1 MTALA
6 FDTATP
12 AMGVCVA
19 AAHATVVCSSAAG
32 LEHGARLAPL
42 IDGAL
47 RQAGVTSAD
56 LDLVVCGI
64 GPGSFTGTRIGIS
77 TALGMTAGGGRCG
90 LLGVS
95 GLDAA
100 GRRLR
105 FFPGVVA
112 PLIDARK
119 GRLFAAL
126 YRSGRR
132 LTGFLDESPERIRER
147 LLAYPAVLLTGP
159 AAPQMHADWGGGTA
173 RGSGMALDPSA
184 AQADAAALLAV
195 GVQRYA
201 RQAVRRALPR
211 PAYLRPSEAELGRP
225 GSAAPAPGARTPPV
239 RSQPPGAPPAP
250 RVPTSR

>member
-19 AAHATVVCSSAAG
+19 APRAAVTHSLAAG

-47 RQAGVTSAD
+47 RQAGVTAAD

-64 GPGSFTGTRIGIS
+64 GPGSFTGVRIGIA
-77 TALGMTAGGGRCG
+77 TALGMTAGGRCG

-105 FFPGVVA
+105 FFPGMVA

-119 GRLFAAL
+119 GRLYAAL

-147 LLAYPAVLLTGP
+147 LRAYPAVLLTGP
-159 AAPQMHADWGGGTA
+159 AAPALHAAWGGGM
-173 RGSGMALDPSA
+173 SLDPLA
-184 AQADAAALLAV
+184 AQAEAAALLAV

-201 RQAVRRALPR
+201 VQTVRRVLPR

-225 GSAAPAPGARTPPV
+225 ADG
-239 RSQPPGAPPAP
+239 
-250 RVPTSR
+250 PTSR

>member
-1 MTALA
+1 
-6 FDTATP
+6 
-12 AMGVCVA
+12 MGVCVA
-19 AAHATVVCSSAAG
+19 APHATVVCSLAAG

-47 RQAGVTSAD
+47 RQAGVTAAD
-56 LDLVVCGI
+56 LELVVCGI

-100 GRRLR
+100 GHRLR

-147 LLAYPAVLLTGP
+147 LRAYPAVLLTGP
-159 AAPQMHADWGGGTA
+159 AAPQMHADWGGGTG
-173 RGSGMALDPSA
+173 RDGMDWGGGMALDPSA
-184 AQADAAALLAV
+184 AQADAAALLSV

-239 RSQPPGAPPAP
+239 RSQPPGAQPAG